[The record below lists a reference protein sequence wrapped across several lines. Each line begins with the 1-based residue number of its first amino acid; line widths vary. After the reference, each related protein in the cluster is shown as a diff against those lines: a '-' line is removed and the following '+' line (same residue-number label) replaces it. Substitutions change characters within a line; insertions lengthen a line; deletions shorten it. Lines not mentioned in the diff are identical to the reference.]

1 MLHLKTKRPITRQL
15 SFLCLMFLLFLAS
28 EVMAQQ
34 DAQYTQYMYNTV
46 SVNPGY
52 TGSRGHLSIAALHRS
67 QWAGIDGAPV
77 TQTLNVHS
85 PIGYR
90 GVGLGISIVNDKIGP
105 TSETY
110 FDADFSYTIHT
121 SREGRLSFGLKASA
135 HLMDIRFSKLNQ
147 DHTNPGGPDPT
158 LQHDIDNKFSPNIGA
173 GVYYRT
179 DKFYGGLSV
188 PRFLQTTHFD
198 GAILSTAQEEMNF
211 YLITGYVFDVNADV
225 KFKPTLLSKVV
236 MGAPLQLDFSGNF
249 MFKEKFILGAG
260 YRWDAAVSAMAGFQL
275 SPQLLMGIAYD
286 RETSQLG
293 KAIFNQGSFEI
304 VIRYDFISRLSNIK
318 SPRFF

>member
-1 MLHLKTKRPITRQL
+1 MLYLLRSRFSPKL
-15 SFLCLMFLLFLAS
+15 YSFLCMLLLLLGS

-34 DAQYTQYMYNTV
+34 DVQYTQYMYNTI

-52 TGSRGHLSIAALHRS
+52 AGSRGHLSIAALHRS
-67 QWAGIDGAPV
+67 QWAGLDGAPT
-77 TQTLNVHS
+77 TQTLNLHS

-90 GVGLGISIVNDKIGP
+90 GVGLGFSIVNDKIGP

-110 FDADFSYTIHT
+110 FDSDFSYTIHT

-135 HLMDIRFSKLNQ
+135 HLLDIQYSKLNQ
-147 DHTNPGGPDPT
+147 DYTNPGGQDPT

-179 DKFYGGLSV
+179 DKFYAGLSV

-198 GAILSTAQEEMNF
+198 GAKLSTAQEQMNY
-211 YLITGYVFDVNADV
+211 YLITGYVFDVNADL

-236 MGAPLQLDFSGNF
+236 MGAPLQLDFSANF
-249 MFKEKFILGAG
+249 MFKDKFIVGAG
-260 YRWDAAVSAMAGFQL
+260 YRWDAALSAIAGFQL
-275 SPQLLMGIAYD
+275 SSKVLIGIAYD
-286 RETSQLG
+286 RDTTQLG
-293 KAIFNQGSFEI
+293 RAIFNQGSFEMF
-304 VIRYDFISRLSNIK
+304 VRYDLISRVSNLK

>member
-1 MLHLKTKRPITRQL
+1 MRYSIKNRLFFRQL
-15 SFLCLMFLLFLAS
+15 PILCLLILLFMET
-28 EVMAQQ
+28 EVIAQQ

-46 SVNPGY
+46 SVNPAY

-67 QWAGIDGAPV
+67 QWAGVDGAPI

-90 GVGLGISIVNDKIGP
+90 GVGLGLSIVNDKIGP

-110 FDADFSYTIHT
+110 FDGDFSYTIHT

-135 HLMDIRFSKLNQ
+135 HLLDIRFSELNQ
-147 DHTNPGGPDPT
+147 DNTNPGGPDPT

-179 DKFYGGLSV
+179 DKFYAGLSV

-198 GAILSTAQEEMNF
+198 GASLSTAQEQLNF
-211 YLITGYVFDVNADV
+211 YLITGYVFDMNANV
-225 KFKPTLLSKVV
+225 KFKPTLLTKAVI
-236 MGAPLQLDFSGNF
+236 GAPLQVDVSANF
-249 MFKEKFILGAG
+249 MFNDKFILGAG
-260 YRWDAAVSAMAGFQL
+260 YRWDAAVSAMAAFHL
-275 SPQLLMGIAYD
+275 NNKMLVGIAYD
-286 RETSQLG
+286 RETTKLG
-293 KAIFNQGSFEI
+293 RAIFNQGSFEI
-304 VIRYDFISRLSNIK
+304 IVRYDFFSRVSNLK